1 MLVLDHV
8 PSLLVLEIYVK
19 IEKMAMK
26 LPLKC
31 YDHLRKT
38 KKDVPDL
45 MVTPVYKNLNNL
57 TVTLVLRR
65 KN

>member
-8 PSLLVLEIYVK
+8 SSLLVQEIYIK
-19 IEKMAMK
+19 IEKMAIK
-26 LPLKC
+26 RPLKC

-45 MVTPVYKNLNNL
+45 MVTPIYNNLNNL

-65 KN
+65 KK